1 MRSLSSPVCPHFS
14 LRGSRLPG
22 ESGLTQLAL
31 IARLVTHRVPIQP
44 FHLRVGYA
52 TILLKATLPQNGPFR
67 QTLKTTD
74 TRRTLFLN
82 PSPSSTT
89 TSITEPNHTR
99 LSISFSTAFRRGI
112 GSRTSKGQIFSQPT
126 SAHLN
131 WIWTHDRSSQL
142 FYLRLASFS

>member
-52 TILLKATLPQNGPFR
+52 TILLKATLPQSGPFGR
-67 QTLKTTD
+67 TLETTD

-89 TSITEPNHTR
+89 TSITKAIHTR
-99 LSISFSTAFRRGI
+99 LPISFSTAFPEWDQI
-112 GSRTSKGQIFSQPT
+112 QDPVGSD
-126 SAHLN
+126 L
-131 WIWTHDRSSQL
+131 
-142 FYLRLASFS
+142 LAPYFCTFELDLDP